1 MVKTKQ
7 EKVDVDK
14 YLANKEYIANVY
26 IMRCFNIYI
35 IVYCVAFLLNL
46 LEIFIVDKEIML
58 LGFIPSIMIYL
69 FMLII
74 KRKVSL
80 SSDKLK
86 YFILTSII
94 MVSTLVGI
102 TLTYHAVLIAILP
115 MLYAILY
122 SSKKVMWYTYSLT
135 VISTIIVVYVGYYFG
150 VCDANMTLLTAT
162 KLENYIEEGSFIL
175 TTVNNNVFVNLLL
188 FYIVPR
194 CLAYVTI
201 VAICSKIYKIYS
213 LAWEKA
219 EYITQMEVFQNEL
232 KNKVEE
238 QTLEIREKQK
248 KIEEAYLQTITALSE
263 AVDAKDRYTSGHSKR
278 VAEYSRMIARRMGK
292 SMAEQEMIYHAGL
305 LHDVGKIGIPIEV
318 INKPGRLTDD
328 EYELIKVHPVTG
340 YHILR
345 DISVQNEMAIA
356 SKYHHERYDGK
367 GYPNGLVGEN
377 IPEVARILGVADSYD
392 AMTSN
397 RSYRSGLPQHIVRNE
412 IEKGRGTQFDPNIAD
427 VMLQMIDE
435 DIEYR
440 LRQVD
445 RVDYKVLIVGE
456 DTESNQQIK
465 EIMQEESIYEAITFV
480 NTAEEVIERLEEQ
493 LVDLIIVDI
502 HIAQTDVWTV
512 LQQIRENYRIPIVI
526 MSEDKNLRN
535 MEEFIA
541 FGCDDYITKPF
552 GALVV
557 KEIAYNLTKKY

>member
-135 VISTIIVVYVGYYFG
+135 VISTIIVVYAGYYFG